1 MVAAL
6 RIETQRMS
14 ERMSEPF
21 AELLDAL
28 DADTHAFDLFAV
40 LRRIDALHSSNPP
53 IGRALRP
60 RNEPIRLGQK
70 PSSSFAAS
78 ALADLERDRNGQPA
92 KLNILG
98 FGLFGPNGP
107 MPLVMTE
114 YVRERA
120 ELHGDKALVAFFDLF
135 HHRLIA
141 LFYRAWAEAQ
151 PTNSLDRPEA
161 DNFSRFV
168 TSLLGLH
175 GGATSAGADSVPE
188 HAMLFHAGHL
198 SRQVR
203 NPEGLSRILSSY
215 FQVDARIQE
224 YVPHWL
230 RIPQEQQTRLGSLS
244 GSQLGVDAVAGARVF
259 DRQHHFS
266 IALGPLAYQQY
277 SGLLPGRTG
286 YQQLAE
292 WVRNYVGLELGW
304 QVTLVLKASEV
315 PACRLGGSQ
324 QLGWSSWL
332 GSSGDQD
339 RSDLTLHPAA

>member
-1 MVAAL
+1 
-6 RIETQRMS
+6 MS
-14 ERMSEPF
+14 RNVSQAF
-21 AELLDAL
+21 AELVEAL
-28 DADTHAFDLFAV
+28 DTDTHAFDLFAV
-40 LRRIDALHSSNPP
+40 LRRIDALHSARPP

-78 ALADLERDRNGQPA
+78 ALAGLERDRNGQPA

-120 ELHGDKALVAFFDLF
+120 ELHGDKALVEFFDLF

-161 DNFSRFV
+161 DSFSRYV
-168 TSLLGLH
+168 TSLLGLQ
-175 GGATSAGADSVPE
+175 AGAHNAGTDTVPE

-215 FQVDARIQE
+215 FRVDARIEE
-224 YVPHWL
+224 YSSRWL
-230 RIPQEQQTRLGSLS
+230 RIPEDQQTRLGALS
-244 GSQLGVDAVAGARVF
+244 GSQLGMDAVAGAQVL
-259 DRQHHFS
+259 DRQHHFG
-266 IALGPLAYQQY
+266 IFLGPLSYSQY
-277 SGLLPGRTG
+277 SGFLPGNTANE
-286 YQQLAE
+286 QLST
-292 WVRNYVGLELGW
+292 WVRNYVGIELGW
-304 QVTLVLKASEV
+304 HVTLALKADEV
-315 PACRLGGSQ
+315 PACQLGGNQ

-332 GSSGDQD
+332 APSRNQH
-339 RSDLTLHPAA
+339 RHDLTLCPAE

>member
-1 MVAAL
+1 
-6 RIETQRMS
+6 MS
-14 ERMSEPF
+14 QTVPEGVVELI
-21 AELLDAL
+21 ELLDRE
-28 DADTHAFDLFAV
+28 THRQDLFAV
-40 LRRIDALHSSNPP
+40 LRRIDALSTSGPP

-60 RNEPIRLGQK
+60 RNELIRLGQK
-70 PSSSFAAS
+70 PSASFAAS

-92 KLNILG
+92 KLSILG

-120 ELHGDKALVAFFDLF
+120 ELYGDKALVEFFDLF

-151 PTNSLDRPEA
+151 PTNSLDRPES
-161 DNFSRFV
+161 DSFSRYV
-168 TSLLGLH
+168 GSLLGLQ
-175 GGATSAGADSVPE
+175 AEANSICSDTVPE

-215 FQVDARIQE
+215 FQVDASIEE
-224 YVPHWL
+224 YASRWL
-230 RIPQEQQTRLGSLS
+230 RIPEDQQTRLGALS
-244 GSQLGVDAVAGARVF
+244 GSQLGIDAVAGAQVL

-266 IALGPLAYQQY
+266 ILLGPLSYSQY
-277 SGLLPGRTG
+277 AGFLPGNKAHH
-286 YQQLAE
+286 QLST

-304 QVTLVLKASEV
+304 DVTLALKAGEV
-315 PACRLGGSQ
+315 PACQLGGKQ

-332 GSSGDQD
+332 APARDQN
-339 RSDLTLHPAA
+339 RHDLTLHPGE

>member
-1 MVAAL
+1 
-6 RIETQRMS
+6 MS
-14 ERMSEPF
+14 QTVPDGF
-21 AELLDAL
+21 AELVELL
-28 DADTHAFDLFAV
+28 HEETHAFDLFAV
-40 LRRIDALHSSNPP
+40 LRRIDAINQAGPA

-60 RNEPIRLGQK
+60 RNELIRLGQK
-70 PSSSFAAS
+70 PSASFAPS
-78 ALADLERDRNGQPA
+78 ALAGLERDRNGQPA

-120 ELHGDKALVAFFDLF
+120 ELHGDKALVEFFDLF

-151 PTNSLDRPEA
+151 PTNSLDRPES
-161 DNFSRFV
+161 DSFSRFV
-168 TSLLGLH
+168 TSLLGLQ
-175 GGATSAGADSVPE
+175 GETKETGNGRVSE

-215 FQVDARIQE
+215 FQVDARIEE
-224 YVPHWL
+224 YASRWL
-230 RIPQEQQTRLGSLS
+230 RIPPDQQTRLGSLS
-244 GSQLGVDAVAGARVF
+244 GAQLGLDAVAGAQVL

-266 IALGPLAYQQY
+266 IVLGPLGYSQY
-277 SGLLPGRTG
+277 SAFLPGNAANH
-286 YQQLAE
+286 QLTT

-304 QVTLVLKASEV
+304 QVTLALKAGEV
-315 PACRLGGSQ
+315 PACRLGGNQ
-324 QLGWSSWL
+324 QLGWSTWL
-332 GSSGDQD
+332 APSTSEARQD
-339 RSDLTLHPAA
+339 LVLHPAD

>member
-1 MVAAL
+1 
-6 RIETQRMS
+6 MS
-14 ERMSEPF
+14 RDASQAF
-21 AELLDAL
+21 AELVEAL
-28 DADTHAFDLFAV
+28 DTDTHAFDLFAV
-40 LRRIDALHSSNPP
+40 LRRIDALHSARPP

-78 ALADLERDRNGQPA
+78 ALAGLERDRNGQPA

-120 ELHGDKALVAFFDLF
+120 ELHGDKALVEFFDLF

-161 DNFSRFV
+161 DSFSRFV

-175 GGATSAGADSVPE
+175 GGAGSTGAESVPE

-203 NPEGLSRILSSY
+203 NPEGLARILSSY
-215 FQVDARIQE
+215 FQVEATIAE
-224 YVPHWL
+224 YAAHWMP
-230 RIPQEQQTRLGSLS
+230 IPREQQTRLGALS
-244 GSQLGVDAVAGARVF
+244 GSQLGVDAVAGARVL

-266 IALGPLAYQQY
+266 IALGPLSYPQY
-277 SGLLPGRTG
+277 SALLPGRRAH
-286 YQQLAE
+286 QQLAT
-292 WVRNYVGLELGW
+292 WVRDYVGLELGW
-304 QVTLVLKASEV
+304 QVTLVLRASEV
-315 PACRLGGSQ
+315 PACKLGGSQ

-332 GSSGDQD
+332 GSAGDQD
-339 RSDLTLHPAA
+339 RDDLTLQPAA